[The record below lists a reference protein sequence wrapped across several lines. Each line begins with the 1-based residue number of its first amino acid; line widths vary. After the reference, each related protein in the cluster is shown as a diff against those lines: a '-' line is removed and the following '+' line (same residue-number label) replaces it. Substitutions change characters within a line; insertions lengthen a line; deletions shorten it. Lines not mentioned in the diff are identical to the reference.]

1 MLLSE
6 REQDQLREFLV
17 ETLKPISEAD
27 PTVLA
32 KYVLA
37 LLKNTKSREEL
48 RFTCAARLEEFLS
61 EGTAGFVDKLFRKL
75 DSEYPV
81 GAGAEEPHSQGKDQP
96 AGAENVLSYDD
107 EGPDVEDEDEEEE
120 EDDRNHKHR
129 RSKRGEAP
137 AERRRHI
144 SSVIEDPSAQG
155 GGRRDSDRGARD
167 RPYVRGTRGRYGN
180 ANMMG
185 GPLGHMAGRGR
196 LGPHA
201 MGFPPPPPPLPPPPL
216 PPPLPLSESP
226 STANQNLKHIPC
238 PDYNK
243 RGFCMKGDFCP
254 YSHGAKFEVMADAS
268 RLPVQ
273 IQQSETHKAYV
284 PEQPPW
290 GGPPGAP
297 PQGPSPG
304 YSGRTGQRQRQHRTF
319 SVDDDTITA
328 IDTSGG
334 AAQKP
339 RNHSGPWKGNQ
350 NTPGN
355 DNGSRNRNR
364 EGHFKRGRRHSDDEE
379 DEEDIPAGPSTGQKA
394 KRMRFLDGG
403 ERPSAKFTLRLRFLP
418 LQYRN
423 EAKIRSKMSK
433 FGAVLRIRP
442 HQKKEDEVFV
452 QYEHEEEVEKAKKA
466 DLNAV
471 FGTARLRVDMALF
484 DTMDEQEAAET
495 AKQMR
500 DNGELYRPPT
510 KEDLEALKKAKD
522 EKDRAERDLE
532 EKRKREKE
540 EKATELEHLRM
551 KKKELLLQQIEQQK
565 RIVQKLAQS
574 KPDALENPQN
584 NQERKTDTASG
595 TGQVLSEA
603 PDGISK
609 QSPAGP
615 AVGEKVVAMEA
626 QIAAMKAR
634 LAQKQSNASRASKAP
649 QIRLLNLGTLALSG
663 DDDDTVEGRLQ
674 RLTEHFSEFGKV
686 TVTVEE
692 ANNDHALIQFE
703 SSSEAA
709 DAMVKGRKFG
719 EGALNLQWYKASK

>member
-1 MLLSE
+1 M
-6 REQDQLREFLV
+6 Q
-17 ETLKPISEAD
+17 
-27 PTVLA
+27 
-32 KYVLA
+32 
-37 LLKNTKSREEL
+37 
-48 RFTCAARLEEFLS
+48 
-61 EGTAGFVDKLFRKL
+61 
-75 DSEYPV
+75 
-81 GAGAEEPHSQGKDQP
+81 
-96 AGAENVLSYDD
+96 
-107 EGPDVEDEDEEEE
+107 
-120 EDDRNHKHR
+120 
-129 RSKRGEAP
+129 
-137 AERRRHI
+137 
-144 SSVIEDPSAQG
+144 
-155 GGRRDSDRGARD
+155 
-167 RPYVRGTRGRYGN
+167 
-180 ANMMG
+180 
-185 GPLGHMAGRGR
+185 
-196 LGPHA
+196 
-201 MGFPPPPPPLPPPPL
+201 
-216 PPPLPLSESP
+216 
-226 STANQNLKHIPC
+226 
-238 PDYNK
+238 
-243 RGFCMKGDFCP
+243 
-254 YSHGAKFEVMADAS
+254 
-268 RLPVQ
+268 
-273 IQQSETHKAYV
+273 
-284 PEQPPW
+284 
-290 GGPPGAP
+290 
-297 PQGPSPG
+297 
-304 YSGRTGQRQRQHRTF
+304 
-319 SVDDDTITA
+319 
-328 IDTSGG
+328 
-334 AAQKP
+334 
-339 RNHSGPWKGNQ
+339 
-350 NTPGN
+350 
-355 DNGSRNRNR
+355 
-364 EGHFKRGRRHSDDEE
+364 
-379 DEEDIPAGPSTGQKA
+379 
-394 KRMRFLDGG
+394 
-403 ERPSAKFTLRLRFLP
+403 
-418 LQYRN
+418 
-423 EAKIRSKMSK
+423 
-433 FGAVLRIRP
+433 
-442 HQKKEDEVFV
+442 EVFV

-574 KPDALENPQN
+574 KPDALENQQN
-584 NQERKTDTASG
+584 NEERKTDTASG

-663 DDDDTVEGRLQ
+663 DDDATVEGRLQ
-674 RLTEHFSEFGKV
+674 RLTEHFRYVSCWCVCVAAGAGEAWASSDGADFFVQRSEFGKV